1 MIDMLPREIEEPF
14 VFDRIKML
22 PNKLRRMIEMI
33 DMLPHMLPREIE
45 EPFVFDRIKMLPR
58 ELTVTADD
66 KK

>member
-1 MIDMLPREIEEPF
+1 
-14 VFDRIKML
+14 
-22 PNKLRRMIEMI
+22 MI

>member
-1 MIDMLPREIEEPF
+1 PTISGWDKAKQIAVRY
-14 VFDRIKML
+14 
-22 PNKLRRMIEMI
+22 KLRRMIEMI